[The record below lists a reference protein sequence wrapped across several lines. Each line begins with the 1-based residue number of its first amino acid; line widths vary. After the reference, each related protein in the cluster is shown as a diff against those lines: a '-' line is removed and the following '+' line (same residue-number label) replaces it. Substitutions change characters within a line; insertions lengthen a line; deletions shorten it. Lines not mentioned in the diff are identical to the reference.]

1 MIRLSLWLV
10 TNIKSKIY
18 IWLVKIFLETHGIR
32 LYNDN
37 WNWRNLMFS
46 SHVTTHLQHTFQFP
60 FFANQN
66 YILAEKTPTH
76 KKWIELADE
85 LVLKGLKVAAF
96 EILPVSIMA
105 LFEIHQRFK
114 DHFLNELRVSFKFLL
129 TTIYQFIVHRWI
141 VNRCTS
147 IVK

>member
-1 MIRLSLWLV
+1 MTVIFSENMIRLSLWLV

-46 SHVTTHLQHTFQFP
+46 SHVATHLQHTFQF
-60 FFANQN
+60 
-66 YILAEKTPTH
+66 PTH